1 MKIQAVAGKRI
12 LTEQRDKYRLN
23 LHQCDDDSPV
33 LVLDGVTVVDGHE
46 EFLPIAILDMSDIYT
61 QVFHVLTH
69 HE

>member
-1 MKIQAVAGKRI
+1 MDLKAVAGKRV

-23 LHQCDDDSPV
+23 LLQRDDDSPV
-33 LVLDGVTVVDGHE
+33 LVLVGVSVEDGQEV
-46 EFLPIAILDMSDIYT
+46 FKAIAELDMSDIYT